1 MKLTGILTAALL
13 VTGVTGISMTSYAA
27 ESTEEQ
33 TDLAS
38 VDLAGAAEAQPMK
51 VDMSDGTYKID
62 VVLGGGSGRATI
74 TSPATLVVKEG
85 CAYAQIEWS
94 SSHYDYMKVGETTY
108 DPINTDGNSVF
119 ELPVTVMDKPMDVI
133 ADTTAMSVPHEIEYT
148 LTFASDSITS
158 GKQAAPGQQII
169 YLAVI
174 VAAGVVVVIL
184 TECPN
189 GSFPDSL
196 WKRIRCRKRER
207 YQYQFGAD
215 LRSQYGINI
224 CRRVF
229 CGLL

>member
-1 MKLTGILTAALL
+1 MKRKIWMKLTGILTAALL

-108 DPINTDGNSVF
+108 DPINTDGN
-119 ELPVTVMDKPMDVI
+119 M
-133 ADTTAMSVPHEIEYT
+133 
-148 LTFASDSITS
+148 
-158 GKQAAPGQQII
+158 
-169 YLAVI
+169 
-174 VAAGVVVVIL
+174 
-184 TECPN
+184 
-189 GSFPDSL
+189 
-196 WKRIRCRKRER
+196 
-207 YQYQFGAD
+207 
-215 LRSQYGINI
+215 
-224 CRRVF
+224 
-229 CGLL
+229 

>member
-1 MKLTGILTAALL
+1 MKDLSHGRPGQFARVGVLWKERTKMKRKIWMKLTGILTAALL

-38 VDLAGAAEAQPMK
+38 VDLEGAAEAQPMK
-51 VDMSDGTYKID
+51 VDRSDGTYKID

-158 GKQAAPGQQII
+158 GRQAAPGQQII
-169 YLAVI
+169 YLAVV

-184 TECPN
+184 TKKKKSKE
-189 GSFPDSL
+189 
-196 WKRIRCRKRER
+196 
-207 YQYQFGAD
+207 
-215 LRSQYGINI
+215 
-224 CRRVF
+224 V
-229 CGLL
+229 

>member
-1 MKLTGILTAALL
+1 MKRKIWMKLTGILTAALL

-74 TSPATLVVKEG
+74 TSPATLVVKEK

-133 ADTTAMSVPHEIEYT
+133 ADTTAMGTPHEINYT
-148 LTFASDSITS
+148 LTFYSDSIGS
-158 GKQAAPGQQII
+158 KSQMPQEAAKRVVAVALVII
-169 YLAVI
+169 V
-174 VAAGVVVVIL
+174 GGGIL
-184 TECPN
+184 N
-189 GSFPDSL
+189 YFVN
-196 WKRIRCRKRER
+196 KRNRC
-207 YQYQFGAD
+207 
-215 LRSQYGINI
+215 
-224 CRRVF
+224 
-229 CGLL
+229 

>member
-1 MKLTGILTAALL
+1 MKDLSHGRPRQFARVVVLWKERTKMKRKIWMKLTGILTAALL

-33 TDLAS
+33 TDLAN

-169 YLAVI
+169 YLAVV

-184 TECPN
+184 TKKKKSKE
-189 GSFPDSL
+189 
-196 WKRIRCRKRER
+196 
-207 YQYQFGAD
+207 
-215 LRSQYGINI
+215 
-224 CRRVF
+224 V
-229 CGLL
+229 

>member
-1 MKLTGILTAALL
+1 MKDLSHGRPGQFARVVVLWKERTTMKRKIWMKLTGILTAALL
-13 VTGVTGISMTSYAA
+13 VTGATGISMTSYAA

-38 VDLAGAAEAQPMK
+38 VDLEGAAEAQPMK

-158 GKQAAPGQQII
+158 GRQAAPGQQII
-169 YLAVI
+169 YLAVV

-184 TECPN
+184 TKKKKSKE
-189 GSFPDSL
+189 
-196 WKRIRCRKRER
+196 
-207 YQYQFGAD
+207 
-215 LRSQYGINI
+215 
-224 CRRVF
+224 V
-229 CGLL
+229 

>member
-1 MKLTGILTAALL
+1 MKDLSHGRPGQFARVVVLWKERTTMKRKIWMKLTGILTAALL

-38 VDLAGAAEAQPMK
+38 VDLAGSAEAQPMK

-62 VVLGGGSGRATI
+62 VVLEGGSGRATI

-158 GKQAAPGQQII
+158 GRQAAPGQQII
-169 YLAVI
+169 YLAVV

-184 TECPN
+184 TKKKKSKE
-189 GSFPDSL
+189 
-196 WKRIRCRKRER
+196 
-207 YQYQFGAD
+207 
-215 LRSQYGINI
+215 
-224 CRRVF
+224 V
-229 CGLL
+229 

>member
-1 MKLTGILTAALL
+1 MKDLSHGRPGQFARVVVLWKEMTKMKRKIWMKLTGILTAALL

-38 VDLAGAAEAQPMK
+38 VDLEGAAEAQPMK

-158 GKQAAPGQQII
+158 GRQAAPGQQII
-169 YLAVI
+169 YLAVV

-184 TECPN
+184 TKKKKSKE
-189 GSFPDSL
+189 
-196 WKRIRCRKRER
+196 
-207 YQYQFGAD
+207 
-215 LRSQYGINI
+215 
-224 CRRVF
+224 V
-229 CGLL
+229 

>member
-1 MKLTGILTAALL
+1 MKDLSHGRSGQFARVVVLWKERTKMKRKIWMKLTGILTAALL

-62 VVLGGGSGRATI
+62 VVLEGGSGRATI

-169 YLAVI
+169 YLAVV

-184 TECPN
+184 TKKKKSKE
-189 GSFPDSL
+189 
-196 WKRIRCRKRER
+196 
-207 YQYQFGAD
+207 
-215 LRSQYGINI
+215 
-224 CRRVF
+224 V
-229 CGLL
+229 

>member
-1 MKLTGILTAALL
+1 MKDLSHGRAGQFARVVVLWKERTKMKRKIWMKLTGILTAALL

-38 VDLAGAAEAQPMK
+38 VDLEGAAEAQPMK

-158 GKQAAPGQQII
+158 GRQAAPGQQII
-169 YLAVI
+169 YLAVV

-184 TECPN
+184 TKKKKSKE
-189 GSFPDSL
+189 
-196 WKRIRCRKRER
+196 
-207 YQYQFGAD
+207 
-215 LRSQYGINI
+215 
-224 CRRVF
+224 V
-229 CGLL
+229 

>member
-1 MKLTGILTAALL
+1 MKRKIWMKLTGILTAALL

-133 ADTTAMSVPHEIEYT
+133 ADTTAMGTPHEINYT
-148 LTFASDSITS
+148 LTFYSDSIGS
-158 GKQAAPGQQII
+158 KSQMPQEAAKRVVAVALVII
-169 YLAVI
+169 V
-174 VAAGVVVVIL
+174 GGGIL
-184 TECPN
+184 N
-189 GSFPDSL
+189 YFVN
-196 WKRIRCRKRER
+196 KRNRC
-207 YQYQFGAD
+207 
-215 LRSQYGINI
+215 
-224 CRRVF
+224 
-229 CGLL
+229 

>member
-62 VVLGGGSGRATI
+62 VVLEGGSGRATI

-108 DPINTDGNSVF
+108 DPINADGNSVF

-169 YLAVI
+169 YLAVV

-184 TECPN
+184 TKKKKSKE
-189 GSFPDSL
+189 
-196 WKRIRCRKRER
+196 
-207 YQYQFGAD
+207 
-215 LRSQYGINI
+215 
-224 CRRVF
+224 V
-229 CGLL
+229 

>member
-1 MKLTGILTAALL
+1 MKRKIWMKLTGILTAALL

-33 TDLAS
+33 TDLAN

-119 ELPVTVMDKPMDVI
+119 ELPVTVMDKPMNVI

-169 YLAVI
+169 YLAVV

-184 TECPN
+184 TKKKKSKE
-189 GSFPDSL
+189 
-196 WKRIRCRKRER
+196 
-207 YQYQFGAD
+207 
-215 LRSQYGINI
+215 
-224 CRRVF
+224 V
-229 CGLL
+229 

>member
-1 MKLTGILTAALL
+1 MKDLSHGRPGQFARVVVLWKERTTMKRKIWMKLTGILTAALL

-62 VVLGGGSGRATI
+62 VVLEGGSGRATI

-158 GKQAAPGQQII
+158 GRQAAPGQQII
-169 YLAVI
+169 YLAVV

-184 TECPN
+184 TKKKKSKE
-189 GSFPDSL
+189 
-196 WKRIRCRKRER
+196 
-207 YQYQFGAD
+207 
-215 LRSQYGINI
+215 
-224 CRRVF
+224 V
-229 CGLL
+229 

>member
-1 MKLTGILTAALL
+1 MKRKIWMKLTGIMTAALL

-74 TSPATLVVKEG
+74 ASPATLVVKEG

-169 YLAVI
+169 YLAVV

-184 TECPN
+184 TKKKKSKE
-189 GSFPDSL
+189 
-196 WKRIRCRKRER
+196 
-207 YQYQFGAD
+207 
-215 LRSQYGINI
+215 
-224 CRRVF
+224 V
-229 CGLL
+229 

>member
-1 MKLTGILTAALL
+1 MKDLSHGRPGQIARVVVLWKERTKMKRKIWMKLTGILTAALL

-158 GKQAAPGQQII
+158 GRQAAPGQQII
-169 YLAVI
+169 YLAVV

-184 TECPN
+184 TKKKKSKE
-189 GSFPDSL
+189 
-196 WKRIRCRKRER
+196 
-207 YQYQFGAD
+207 
-215 LRSQYGINI
+215 
-224 CRRVF
+224 V
-229 CGLL
+229 

>member
-1 MKLTGILTAALL
+1 MKDLSHGRPGQFARVVVLWKEMTTMKRKIWMKLTGRLTAALL

-169 YLAVI
+169 YLAVV

-184 TECPN
+184 TKKKKSKE
-189 GSFPDSL
+189 
-196 WKRIRCRKRER
+196 
-207 YQYQFGAD
+207 
-215 LRSQYGINI
+215 
-224 CRRVF
+224 V
-229 CGLL
+229 

>member
-1 MKLTGILTAALL
+1 MKDLSHGRPGQFARVDVLWKERTKMKRKIWMKLTGILTAALL

-33 TDLAS
+33 TDLAN

-158 GKQAAPGQQII
+158 GRQAAPGQRII
-169 YLAVI
+169 YLAVV

-184 TECPN
+184 TKKKKSKE
-189 GSFPDSL
+189 
-196 WKRIRCRKRER
+196 
-207 YQYQFGAD
+207 
-215 LRSQYGINI
+215 
-224 CRRVF
+224 V
-229 CGLL
+229 

>member
-1 MKLTGILTAALL
+1 MKDLSHGRPGQFARVVVLWKERTTMKRKIWMKLTGILTAALL

-119 ELPVTVMDKPMDVI
+119 ELPITVMDKPMDVI

-158 GKQAAPGQQII
+158 GNQAAPGQQII
-169 YLAVI
+169 YLAVV

-184 TECPN
+184 TKKKKSKE
-189 GSFPDSL
+189 
-196 WKRIRCRKRER
+196 
-207 YQYQFGAD
+207 
-215 LRSQYGINI
+215 
-224 CRRVF
+224 V
-229 CGLL
+229 

>member
-1 MKLTGILTAALL
+1 MKRKIWMKLTGILTAALL

-94 SSHYDYMKVGETTY
+94 SSHYDYMMVNGDKYLPV
-108 DPINTDGNSVF
+108 NTEGNSTFEIPVSVF
-119 ELPVTVMDKPMDVI
+119 DEPMTVI
-133 ADTTAMSVPHEIEYT
+133 GDTTAMSVPHEVEYT
-148 LTFASDSITS
+148 LTFASESVASVQSS
-158 GKQAAPGQQII
+158 GGNDMGGAGIAIV
-169 YLAVI
+169 LALV
-174 VAAGVVVVIL
+174 VAAV
-184 TECPN
+184 
-189 GSFPDSL
+189 SSM
-196 WKRIRCRKRER
+196 R
-207 YQYQFGAD
+207 
-215 LRSQYGINI
+215 LRSRKN
-224 CRRVF
+224 RRI
-229 CGLL
+229 

>member
-1 MKLTGILTAALL
+1 MKDLSHGRPGQFARVVVLWKERTTMKRKIWMKLTGILTAALL

-38 VDLAGAAEAQPMK
+38 VDLEGAAEAQPMK

-169 YLAVI
+169 YLAVV

-184 TECPN
+184 TKKKKSKE
-189 GSFPDSL
+189 
-196 WKRIRCRKRER
+196 
-207 YQYQFGAD
+207 
-215 LRSQYGINI
+215 
-224 CRRVF
+224 V
-229 CGLL
+229 

>member
-1 MKLTGILTAALL
+1 MKDLSHGRPGQCARVVVLWKERTKMKRKIWMKLTGILTAALL

-33 TDLAS
+33 TDLAN

-158 GKQAAPGQQII
+158 GRQAAPGQQII
-169 YLAVI
+169 YLAVV

-184 TECPN
+184 TKKKKSKE
-189 GSFPDSL
+189 
-196 WKRIRCRKRER
+196 
-207 YQYQFGAD
+207 
-215 LRSQYGINI
+215 
-224 CRRVF
+224 V
-229 CGLL
+229 